1 MFAGRCVRFC
11 LIANAH
17 LSSMIDIYMMHTITV
32 FTWINLSLSFLQHIS
47 YGILGCGLWWASQ
60 LIQLY
65 NAFNSTGRRGSSI
78 AVHSRR
84 DIHLLILTFILM
96 SFGLFNLGFPDFA
109 FKTFVSWSTWLYTTS
124 ELQSFKRLSGL
135 WLPILPSI
143 FFFKIHY
150 LVKLF

>member
-1 MFAGRCVRFC
+1 MYIHSPVWPQKIKKAFQWFISKWWPFLFFISSVILCELKCLSGRCVRFC

-17 LSSMIDIYMMHTITV
+17 LWSMIDIYMMPTITV

-109 FKTFVSWSTWLYTTS
+109 FKTFVS
-124 ELQSFKRLSGL
+124 
-135 WLPILPSI
+135 
-143 FFFKIHY
+143 
-150 LVKLF
+150 